1 MTDTSAF
8 EANLNA
14 LIKLQR
20 SAYLREGFPTLETR
34 LGRLQRTAA
43 LLAGNR
49 DRIAKTLSEDFGHRS
64 HDDTRME
71 LLGALGAL
79 RHAATKLESWLQ
91 PERYTAMTPDAG
103 AWVEYTPRGVVG
115 VIGPWNYPIVTVFGP
130 LAGILAA
137 GNRAIIKPSELTPV
151 TSDLLARLVADQ
163 FEQSEV
169 SVVQGAAEEGEVFAA
184 SALDHIIFTGS
195 ATVAKQVMK
204 AAANNLT
211 PVTLELGGKS
221 PAIVTEQFD
230 LAEAARRIMAVK
242 TKSAGQVCLAPD
254 YALVPR
260 ALERDFAMA
269 CVAAVEQM
277 FPQGIDSA
285 EYTSIISDRHYHRLE
300 AIVANARANGAEVI
314 EALPASK
321 ATDAR
326 RFVPTL
332 LLNVNDNMLAMH
344 DEIFGPVLPIVGY
357 DHLDEALAY
366 IRSRPH
372 PLGLSYFGADDRQG
386 RAVLDGTAS
395 GGVTINDVMVHMF
408 GADMPFGGVGASGM
422 GCYFGKAGFQTFSH
436 ARAIYRQGD
445 SQDAAEIFRPPYG
458 ERLRQVL
465 DAAIA
470 Q

>member
-1 MTDTSAF
+1 MTDTSGF

-14 LIKLQR
+14 LVGLQR
-20 SAYLREGFPTLETR
+20 SAYLREGFPTLEMR

-49 DRIAKTLSEDFGHRS
+49 DRIAEALSEDYGHRS

-71 LLGALGAL
+71 LLGALGAI
-79 RHAATKLESWLQ
+79 RYAATKLESWLQ
-91 PERYTAMTPDAG
+91 PEQYTPMTPDAG
-103 AWVEYTPRGVVG
+103 ARVEYTPRGVVG

-137 GNRAIIKPSELTPV
+137 GNRAIIKPSEFTPA

-163 FEQSEV
+163 FEPSEV

-195 ATVAKQVMK
+195 AAVAKQVMR

-221 PAIVTEQFD
+221 PVIVTAQFD

-242 TKSAGQVCLAPD
+242 TRNAGQVCLAPD

-260 ALERDFAMA
+260 ALERDFATA

-277 FPQGIDSA
+277 FPQGINSA

-300 AIVANARANGAEVI
+300 TIVANARANGAEVI
-314 EALPASK
+314 EAMPVSK

-332 LLNVNDNMLAMH
+332 LLNVNDDMLAMR

-357 DHLDEALAY
+357 NHLDEALAY

-372 PLGLSYFGADDRQG
+372 PLGLFYFGADDRQG

-436 ARAIYRQGD
+436 ARAIYRQSD
-445 SQDAAEIFRPPYG
+445 TQEAAAIFRPPYG
-458 ERLRQVL
+458 GRLQQVL
-465 DAAIA
+465 EAAIA